1 MVWPHFFFQNTFGD
15 HFLPFATIP
24 KDAILGIS
32 FCLLHYPQD
41 SSQLVKPFVTP
52 QLMSSSNTLWLYGL
66 TTLLFQNISG
76 DHFLPF
82 ATIPKDAILGISF
95 CLLQYP
101 QDFHQ
106 LVKPSSLGA
115 SLGGKLCRIM
125 VKPYLAG
132 RSPSSGWAV
141 SPPQGSQHSSTT
153 NIDPCNGCLLGRS

>member
-1 MVWPHFFFQNTFGD
+1 MKHTCVEPASKGVNIMLSKLAYLLNGRLDGSRSPHSTVCPSTYVRRPPSINVDIQYSLTVWFDHTFFQTIFGD
-15 HFLPFATIP
+15 HFLPFAQSP
-24 KDAILGIS
+24 RFS
-32 FCLLHYPQD
+32 
-41 SSQLVKPFVTP
+41 
-52 QLMSSSNTLWLYGL
+52 
-66 TTLLFQNISG
+66 
-76 DHFLPF
+76 
-82 ATIPKDAILGISF
+82 
-95 CLLQYP
+95 
-101 QDFHQ
+101 Q

>member
-1 MVWPHFFFQNTFGD
+1 MLSKLAHLLNGRLDGSRSPHSTVCPSTYVRRPPSINGQIQYSLTVWFDHTFFQNIFGD
-15 HFLPFATIP
+15 HFLPFAT
-24 KDAILGIS
+24 
-32 FCLLHYPQD
+32 
-41 SSQLVKPFVTP
+41 V
-52 QLMSSSNTLWLYGL
+52 
-66 TTLLFQNISG
+66 
-76 DHFLPF
+76 
-82 ATIPKDAILGISF
+82 PKDAILGISF

>member
-1 MVWPHFFFQNTFGD
+1 MLITSSHHKDGSRSPHSTVCPSTCVRRLPSINVLIAYSLTVRFDQTFHNIFGD

-24 KDAILGIS
+24 KDPILGIS
-32 FCLLHYPQD
+32 FCLLH
-41 SSQLVKPFVTP
+41 
-52 QLMSSSNTLWLYGL
+52 
-66 TTLLFQNISG
+66 
-76 DHFLPF
+76 
-82 ATIPKDAILGISF
+82 
-95 CLLQYP
+95 YP